1 MSELSDQALW
11 WLPAIE
17 DCLGG
22 SLPWGRM
29 LRIPACQTVPLS
41 FTADIALA
49 VAVTDASGLHA
60 LVTEQHHCSGWPT
73 LSPQQAVCHQ
83 AFPSSAPLYQMTS
96 SPVSNLGVPPFL
108 PNRWQAPAKRR
119 QREFVQSKFYCPIGF
134 LWSCKK
140 AYVWLS
146 YWLGV
151 APGMSEL
158 PFSGTCTVRKA
169 TYTVTKW
176 LAECDQFFCKGTYPD
191 QETLIY
197 LFLKFRSSCLVGAFC
212 NYSSS

>member
-11 WLPAIE
+11 WLSTIE
-17 DCLGG
+17 DCLEG

-49 VAVTDASGLHA
+49 VAVTDASSLHV

-96 SPVSNLGVPPFL
+96 SPVSNLGVPPFYPIDGRLL
-108 PNRWQAPAKRR
+108 PSAGRENLCKASSIVPLVSFGAAKR
-119 QREFVQSKFYCPIGF
+119 
-134 LWSCKK
+134 L
-140 AYVWLS
+140 
-146 YWLGV
+146 
-151 APGMSEL
+151 MSDWVIDWGWRL
-158 PFSGTCTVRKA
+158 TCQNCHSQGHA
-169 TYTVTKW
+169 
-176 LAECDQFFCKGTYPD
+176 Q
-191 QETLIY
+191 
-197 LFLKFRSSCLVGAFC
+197 
-212 NYSSS
+212 